1 MLTLTNSLFLIF
13 SIFLVTEILSQV
25 LQLEVVGQVFTK
37 FYAILVHLLILLALF
52 SYEDQQVLNYFI
64 ALIALVN
71 SLRFVVYKVPA
82 FERGSWARFFIDAF
96 VIGVM
101 GIVVYFAFNIL
112 EIEIIVNPIV
122 DEVKYFY
129 SAALVIV
136 LLYEMIQKALEVG
149 LQTSRFLPQSF
160 ISFIVE
166 YSLLLLGIAMVV
178 AIFLIEQQYKVM
190 LYQALPFYIL
200 FNIIVVSLSGLINDR
215 DTYQYS
221 LSYILPTIVTVL
233 FFIGIII

>member
-1 MLTLTNSLFLIF
+1 MFTLTNSLFLIF

-82 FERGSWARFFIDAF
+82 FERGSWGRFFIDTF

-101 GIVVYFAFNIL
+101 GVVVYFAFNIL
-112 EIEIIVNPIV
+112 QIEIIVNPIV
-122 DEVKYFY
+122 NEIKYFY
-129 SAALVIV
+129 LAALVIV
-136 LLYEMIQKALEVG
+136 LFYEMIQKALEVG
-149 LQTSRFLPQSF
+149 LQTARFLPQSF
-160 ISFIVE
+160 TSFIVE
-166 YSLLLLGIAMVV
+166 YSLLLLGIVMVV
-178 AIFLIEQQYKVM
+178 AIFMVEYRFKVI
-190 LYQALPFYIL
+190 LFQVLPIYIL
-200 FNIIVVSLSGLINDR
+200 INIITVSLSGLINDR

-221 LSYILPTIVTVL
+221 LSYVMPTIVTVL

>member
-1 MLTLTNSLFLIF
+1 MFTLTNSLFLIF

-82 FERGSWARFFIDAF
+82 FERGSWGRFFIDTF

-101 GIVVYFAFNIL
+101 GVVVYFAFNIL
-112 EIEIIVNPIV
+112 QIEIIVNPIV
-122 DEVKYFY
+122 NEIKYFY
-129 SAALVIV
+129 ISALVIV
-136 LLYEMIQKALEVG
+136 LFYEMTQKALEVG
-149 LQTSRFLPQSF
+149 LQTARFLPQSF
-160 ISFIVE
+160 TSFIVE
-166 YSLLLLGIAMVV
+166 YSLLLVGIVMVV
-178 AIFLIEQQYKVM
+178 AIFMVDYQFKVT
-190 LYQALPFYIL
+190 LFQVLPIYIL
-200 FNIIVVSLSGLINDR
+200 INIITVSLSGLINDR

-221 LSYILPTIVTVL
+221 LSYVMPTIVTVL

>member
-1 MLTLTNSLFLIF
+1 MFTLTNSLFLIF

-82 FERGSWARFFIDAF
+82 FERGSWGRFFIDTF
-96 VIGVM
+96 VIGIM
-101 GIVVYFAFNIL
+101 GVVVYFAFNIL
-112 EIEIIVNPIV
+112 QIEIIVNPIV
-122 DEVKYFY
+122 NEIKYFY
-129 SAALVIV
+129 LAALVIV
-136 LLYEMIQKALEVG
+136 LFYEMIQKALEVG
-149 LQTSRFLPQSF
+149 LQISRFLPQSF
-160 ISFIVE
+160 TSFIVE
-166 YSLLLLGIAMVV
+166 YSLLLLGIVMVV
-178 AIFLIEQQYKVM
+178 AIFVVEYQFKVI
-190 LYQALPFYIL
+190 LFQFLPMYIL
-200 FNIIVVSLSGLINDR
+200 INIIMVSLSGLINDR

-221 LSYILPTIVTVL
+221 LSYVMPTIVTVL

>member
-1 MLTLTNSLFLIF
+1 MFTLTNSLFLIF

-25 LQLEVVGQVFTK
+25 LQLEVVGHVFTK

-82 FERGSWARFFIDAF
+82 FERGSWGRFFIDTF

-101 GIVVYFAFNIL
+101 GVVVYFAFNIL
-112 EIEIIVNPIV
+112 QIEIIVNPIV
-122 DEVKYFY
+122 NEIKYFY
-129 SAALVIV
+129 LAALVIV
-136 LLYEMIQKALEVG
+136 LFYEMIQKALEVG
-149 LQTSRFLPQSF
+149 LQTARFLPQSF
-160 ISFIVE
+160 TSFIVE
-166 YSLLLLGIAMVV
+166 YSLLLLGIVMVV
-178 AIFLIEQQYKVM
+178 AIFMVEYQFKVI
-190 LYQALPFYIL
+190 LFQVLPIYIL
-200 FNIIVVSLSGLINDR
+200 INIITVSLSGLINDR

-221 LSYILPTIVTVL
+221 LSYVMPTIVTVL

>member
-1 MLTLTNSLFLIF
+1 MFTLTNSLFLIF

-25 LQLEVVGQVFTK
+25 LQLEVVGHVFTK

-82 FERGSWARFFIDAF
+82 FERGSWGRFFIDTF

-101 GIVVYFAFNIL
+101 GVVVYFAFKIL
-112 EIEIIVNPIV
+112 QIEIIVNPIV
-122 DEVKYFY
+122 NEIKYFY
-129 SAALVIV
+129 IAALVIV
-136 LLYEMIQKALEVG
+136 LFYEMIQKALEVG
-149 LQTSRFLPQSF
+149 LQTARFLPQSF
-160 ISFIVE
+160 TSFIVE
-166 YSLLLLGIAMVV
+166 YSLLLLGIVMVV
-178 AIFLIEQQYKVM
+178 AILVVEYQFKVI
-190 LYQALPFYIL
+190 LFQALPIYIL
-200 FNIIVVSLSGLINDR
+200 INIITVSLSGLINDR

-221 LSYILPTIVTVL
+221 LSYVLPTIVTVL
-233 FFIGIII
+233 FFVGIII

>member
-1 MLTLTNSLFLIF
+1 MFTLTNSLFLIF

-82 FERGSWARFFIDAF
+82 FERGSWGRFFIDTF

-101 GIVVYFAFNIL
+101 GVVVYFAFNIL
-112 EIEIIVNPIV
+112 QIEIIVNPIV
-122 DEVKYFY
+122 NEIKYFY
-129 SAALVIV
+129 LAALVIV
-136 LLYEMIQKALEVG
+136 LFYEMIQKALEVG
-149 LQTSRFLPQSF
+149 LQISRFLPQSF
-160 ISFIVE
+160 TSFIVE
-166 YSLLLLGIAMVV
+166 YSLLLLGIVMVV
-178 AIFLIEQQYKVM
+178 AIFVVDYQFKVT
-190 LYQALPFYIL
+190 LFQVLPIYIL
-200 FNIIVVSLSGLINDR
+200 INIITVSLSGLINDR

-221 LSYILPTIVTVL
+221 LSYVMPTIVTVL

>member
-1 MLTLTNSLFLIF
+1 MFTLTNSLFLIF

-82 FERGSWARFFIDAF
+82 FERGSWGRFFIDTF

-101 GIVVYFAFNIL
+101 GVVVYFAFNIL
-112 EIEIIVNPIV
+112 QIEIIVNPIV
-122 DEVKYFY
+122 NEIKYFY
-129 SAALVIV
+129 LAALVIV
-136 LLYEMIQKALEVG
+136 LFYEMIQKALEVG
-149 LQTSRFLPQSF
+149 LQISRFLPQSF
-160 ISFIVE
+160 TSFIVE
-166 YSLLLLGIAMVV
+166 YSLLLLGIVMVV
-178 AIFLIEQQYKVM
+178 AIFVVEYQFKVI
-190 LYQALPFYIL
+190 LFQFLPMYIL
-200 FNIIVVSLSGLINDR
+200 INIITVSLSGLINDR

-221 LSYILPTIVTVL
+221 LSYVMPTIVTVL

>member
-1 MLTLTNSLFLIF
+1 MFTLTNSLFLIF

-82 FERGSWARFFIDAF
+82 FERGSWGRFFIDTF

-101 GIVVYFAFNIL
+101 GVVVYFAFNIL
-112 EIEIIVNPIV
+112 QIEIIVNPIV
-122 DEVKYFY
+122 NEVKYFY
-129 SAALVIV
+129 LAALVIV
-136 LLYEMIQKALEVG
+136 LFYEMIQKALEVG
-149 LQTSRFLPQSF
+149 LQISRFLPQSF
-160 ISFIVE
+160 TSFIVE
-166 YSLLLLGIAMVV
+166 YSLLLLGIVMVV
-178 AIFLIEQQYKVM
+178 AIFVVEYQFKVI
-190 LYQALPFYIL
+190 LFQFLPMYIL
-200 FNIIVVSLSGLINDR
+200 INIITVSLSGLINDR

-221 LSYILPTIVTVL
+221 LSYVMPTIVTVL

>member
-1 MLTLTNSLFLIF
+1 MFTLTNSLFLIF

-82 FERGSWARFFIDAF
+82 FERGSWGRFFIDTF

-101 GIVVYFAFNIL
+101 GVVVYFAFNIL
-112 EIEIIVNPIV
+112 QIEIIVNPIV
-122 DEVKYFY
+122 NEIKYFY
-129 SAALVIV
+129 LAALVIV
-136 LLYEMIQKALEVG
+136 LFYEMIQKALEVG
-149 LQTSRFLPQSF
+149 LQTARFLPQSF
-160 ISFIVE
+160 TSFIVE
-166 YSLLLLGIAMVV
+166 YSLLLLGIVMVV
-178 AIFLIEQQYKVM
+178 AIFMVEYQFKVI
-190 LYQALPFYIL
+190 LFQVLPIYIL
-200 FNIIVVSLSGLINDR
+200 INIITVSLSGLLNDR

-221 LSYILPTIVTVL
+221 LSYVMPTIVTVL

>member
-1 MLTLTNSLFLIF
+1 MFTLTNSLFLIF

-82 FERGSWARFFIDAF
+82 FERGSWGRFFIDTF
-96 VIGVM
+96 VIGIM
-101 GIVVYFAFNIL
+101 GVVVYFAFNIL
-112 EIEIIVNPIV
+112 QIEIIVNPIV
-122 DEVKYFY
+122 NEIKYFY
-129 SAALVIV
+129 LAALVIV
-136 LLYEMIQKALEVG
+136 LFYEMIQKALEVG
-149 LQTSRFLPQSF
+149 LQISRFLPQSF
-160 ISFIVE
+160 TSFIVE
-166 YSLLLLGIAMVV
+166 YSLLLLGIVMVV
-178 AIFLIEQQYKVM
+178 AIFMVEYQFKVI
-190 LYQALPFYIL
+190 LFQVLPIYIL
-200 FNIIVVSLSGLINDR
+200 INIITISLSGLINDR

-221 LSYILPTIVTVL
+221 LSYVMPTIVTVL

>member
-129 SAALVIV
+129 LAALVIV

-178 AIFLIEQQYKVM
+178 AIFFIEQQYKVM

>member
-1 MLTLTNSLFLIF
+1 MFTLTNSLFLIF

-25 LQLEVVGQVFTK
+25 LQLEVVGHVFTK

-82 FERGSWARFFIDAF
+82 FERGSWGRFFIDTF

-101 GIVVYFAFNIL
+101 GVVVYFAFNIL
-112 EIEIIVNPIV
+112 QIEIIVNPIV
-122 DEVKYFY
+122 NEIKYFY
-129 SAALVIV
+129 LAALVIV
-136 LLYEMIQKALEVG
+136 LFYEMIQKALEVG
-149 LQTSRFLPQSF
+149 LQTARFLPQSF
-160 ISFIVE
+160 TSFIVE
-166 YSLLLLGIAMVV
+166 YSLLLLGIVMVV
-178 AIFLIEQQYKVM
+178 ALFMVEYQFKVI
-190 LYQALPFYIL
+190 LFQVLPIYIL
-200 FNIIVVSLSGLINDR
+200 INIITISLSGLINDR

-221 LSYILPTIVTVL
+221 LSYVMPTIVTVL

>member
-1 MLTLTNSLFLIF
+1 MFTLTNSLFLIF

-71 SLRFVVYKVPA
+71 SLRFVIYKVPA
-82 FERGSWARFFIDAF
+82 FERGSWGRFLIDTF

-101 GIVVYFAFNIL
+101 GVVVYFAFNIL
-112 EIEIIVNPIV
+112 QIEIIVNPIV
-122 DEVKYFY
+122 NEIKYFY
-129 SAALVIV
+129 IAALIIV
-136 LLYEMIQKALEVG
+136 LFYEMIQKALEVG
-149 LQTSRFLPQSF
+149 LQTARFLPQSF
-160 ISFIVE
+160 TSFIVE
-166 YSLLLLGIAMVV
+166 YSLLLVGIVMVV
-178 AIFLIEQQYKVM
+178 AIFMVDYQFKVI
-190 LYQALPFYIL
+190 LFQVLPIYIL
-200 FNIIVVSLSGLINDR
+200 INIITVSLSGLINDR

-221 LSYILPTIVTVL
+221 LSYVLPTIVTVL
-233 FFIGIII
+233 FFVGIII

>member
-1 MLTLTNSLFLIF
+1 MFTLTNSLFLIF

-82 FERGSWARFFIDAF
+82 FERGSWGRFFIDTF

-101 GIVVYFAFNIL
+101 GVVVYFAFNIL
-112 EIEIIVNPIV
+112 QIEIIVNPIV
-122 DEVKYFY
+122 NEIKYFY
-129 SAALVIV
+129 LAALFIV
-136 LLYEMIQKALEVG
+136 LFYEMIQKALEVG
-149 LQTSRFLPQSF
+149 LQTARFLPQSF
-160 ISFIVE
+160 TSFIVE
-166 YSLLLLGIAMVV
+166 YSLLLLGIVMVV
-178 AIFLIEQQYKVM
+178 AIFMVEYQFKVI
-190 LYQALPFYIL
+190 LFQVLPIYIL
-200 FNIIVVSLSGLINDR
+200 INIITVSLSGLLNDR

-221 LSYILPTIVTVL
+221 LSYVMPTIVTVL

>member
-1 MLTLTNSLFLIF
+1 MFTLTNSLFLIF
-13 SIFLVTEILSQV
+13 SIFLVTEILSQI
-25 LQLEVVGQVFTK
+25 LQLEVVGHVFTK

-82 FERGSWARFFIDAF
+82 FERGSWGRFFIDTF

-101 GIVVYFAFNIL
+101 GVVVYFAFNIL
-112 EIEIIVNPIV
+112 QIEIIVNPIV
-122 DEVKYFY
+122 NEIKYFY
-129 SAALVIV
+129 LAALVII
-136 LLYEMIQKALEVG
+136 LFYEMIQKALEVG
-149 LQTSRFLPQSF
+149 LQTARFLPQSF
-160 ISFIVE
+160 TSFIVE
-166 YSLLLLGIAMVV
+166 YSLLLLGIVMVV
-178 AIFLIEQQYKVM
+178 AIFMVEYQFKVI
-190 LYQALPFYIL
+190 LFQVLPIYIL
-200 FNIIVVSLSGLINDR
+200 INIITVSLSGLINDR

-221 LSYILPTIVTVL
+221 LSYVLPTIVTVL

>member
-1 MLTLTNSLFLIF
+1 MLTISNSLFLIF

-82 FERGSWARFFIDAF
+82 FERGSWGRFFIDTF

-101 GIVVYFAFNIL
+101 GVVVYFAFNIL
-112 EIEIIVNPIV
+112 QIEIIVNPIV
-122 DEVKYFY
+122 NEIKYFY
-129 SAALVIV
+129 LAALVIV
-136 LLYEMIQKALEVG
+136 LFYEMIQKALEVG
-149 LQTSRFLPQSF
+149 LQTARFLPQSF
-160 ISFIVE
+160 TSFIVE
-166 YSLLLLGIAMVV
+166 YSLLLVGIVMVV
-178 AIFLIEQQYKVM
+178 AIFMVEYQFKVI
-190 LYQALPFYIL
+190 LFQVLPIYIL
-200 FNIIVVSLSGLINDR
+200 INIITVSLSGLINDR

-221 LSYILPTIVTVL
+221 LSYVMPTIVTVL

>member
-1 MLTLTNSLFLIF
+1 MFTLTNSLFLIF

-82 FERGSWARFFIDAF
+82 FERGSWGRFFIDTF

-101 GIVVYFAFNIL
+101 GVVVYFAFNIL
-112 EIEIIVNPIV
+112 QIEIIVNPIV
-122 DEVKYFY
+122 NEIKYFY
-129 SAALVIV
+129 LAALVII
-136 LLYEMIQKALEVG
+136 LFYEMIQKALEVG
-149 LQTSRFLPQSF
+149 LQTARFLPQSF
-160 ISFIVE
+160 TSFIVE
-166 YSLLLLGIAMVV
+166 YSLLLLGIVIVV
-178 AIFLIEQQYKVM
+178 ALFMVDYQFKVI
-190 LYQALPFYIL
+190 LFQVLPIYIL
-200 FNIIVVSLSGLINDR
+200 INIITVSLSGLINDR

-221 LSYILPTIVTVL
+221 LSYVMPTIVTVL

>member
-25 LQLEVVGQVFTK
+25 LQLEVVGQVFNK

-129 SAALVIV
+129 LAALVIV

>member
-1 MLTLTNSLFLIF
+1 MFTLTNSLFLIF

-82 FERGSWARFFIDAF
+82 FERGSWGRFFIDTF

-101 GIVVYFAFNIL
+101 GVVVYFAFNIL
-112 EIEIIVNPIV
+112 QIEIIVNPIV
-122 DEVKYFY
+122 NEIKYFY
-129 SAALVIV
+129 LAALFIV
-136 LLYEMIQKALEVG
+136 LFYEMIQKALEVG
-149 LQTSRFLPQSF
+149 LQISRFLPQSF
-160 ISFIVE
+160 TSFIVE
-166 YSLLLLGIAMVV
+166 YSLLLLGIVMVV
-178 AIFLIEQQYKVM
+178 AIFVVEYQFKVI
-190 LYQALPFYIL
+190 LFQVLPIYIL
-200 FNIIVVSLSGLINDR
+200 INIITVSLSGFINDR

-221 LSYILPTIVTVL
+221 LSYVLPTIVTVL

>member
-1 MLTLTNSLFLIF
+1 MFTLTNSLFLIF

-71 SLRFVVYKVPA
+71 SLRFVIYKVPA
-82 FERGSWARFFIDAF
+82 FERGSWGRFFIDTF

-101 GIVVYFAFNIL
+101 GVVVYFAFNIL
-112 EIEIIVNPIV
+112 QIEIIVNPIV
-122 DEVKYFY
+122 NEIKYFY
-129 SAALVIV
+129 LAALVII
-136 LLYEMIQKALEVG
+136 LFYEMIQKALEVG
-149 LQTSRFLPQSF
+149 LQTARFLPQSF
-160 ISFIVE
+160 TSFIVE
-166 YSLLLLGIAMVV
+166 YSLLLLGIVMVV
-178 AIFLIEQQYKVM
+178 AIFMVDYQFKVI
-190 LYQALPFYIL
+190 LFQVLPIYIL
-200 FNIIVVSLSGLINDR
+200 INIITVSLSGLINDR

-221 LSYILPTIVTVL
+221 LSYVLPTIVTVL

>member
-1 MLTLTNSLFLIF
+1 MFTLTNSLFLIF

-82 FERGSWARFFIDAF
+82 FERGSWGRFFIDTF

-101 GIVVYFAFNIL
+101 GVVVYFAFNIL
-112 EIEIIVNPIV
+112 QIEIIVNPIV
-122 DEVKYFY
+122 NEIKYFFL
-129 SAALVIV
+129 AALLIV
-136 LLYEMIQKALEVG
+136 LFYEMVQKALEVG
-149 LQTSRFLPQSF
+149 LQISRFLPQSF
-160 ISFIVE
+160 TSFIVE
-166 YSLLLLGIAMVV
+166 YSLLLLGIVMVV
-178 AIFLIEQQYKVM
+178 AIFVVEYQFKVI
-190 LYQALPFYIL
+190 LFQVLPIYIL
-200 FNIIVVSLSGLINDR
+200 INIITVSLSGLINDR

-221 LSYILPTIVTVL
+221 LSYVMPTIVTVL

>member
-1 MLTLTNSLFLIF
+1 MFTLTNSLFLIF

-82 FERGSWARFFIDAF
+82 FERGSWGRFFIDTF

-101 GIVVYFAFNIL
+101 GVVVYFAFNIL
-112 EIEIIVNPIV
+112 QIEIIVNPIV
-122 DEVKYFY
+122 NEIKYFY
-129 SAALVIV
+129 LAALVIV
-136 LLYEMIQKALEVG
+136 LFYEMIQKALEVG
-149 LQTSRFLPQSF
+149 LQTARFLPQSF
-160 ISFIVE
+160 TSFIVE
-166 YSLLLLGIAMVV
+166 YSLLLVGIVMVV
-178 AIFLIEQQYKVM
+178 AIFMVEYQFKVI
-190 LYQALPFYIL
+190 LFQVLPIYIL
-200 FNIIVVSLSGLINDR
+200 INIITVSLSGLINDR

-221 LSYILPTIVTVL
+221 LSYVMPTIVTVL
-233 FFIGIII
+233 FFVGIII

>member
-1 MLTLTNSLFLIF
+1 MFTLTNSLFLIF

-71 SLRFVVYKVPA
+71 SLRFVIYKVPA
-82 FERGSWARFFIDAF
+82 FERGSWGRFLIDTF

-101 GIVVYFAFNIL
+101 GVVVYFAFNIL
-112 EIEIIVNPIV
+112 QIEIIVNPIV
-122 DEVKYFY
+122 NEIKYFY
-129 SAALVIV
+129 IAALIIV
-136 LLYEMIQKALEVG
+136 LFYEMIQKALEVG
-149 LQTSRFLPQSF
+149 LQTARFLPQSF
-160 ISFIVE
+160 TSFIVE
-166 YSLLLLGIAMVV
+166 YSLLLVGIVMVV
-178 AIFLIEQQYKVM
+178 AIFMVDYQFKVI
-190 LYQALPFYIL
+190 LFQVLPIYIL
-200 FNIIVVSLSGLINDR
+200 INIITVSLSGLINDR

-221 LSYILPTIVTVL
+221 LSYVMPTIVTVL
-233 FFIGIII
+233 FFVGIII

>member
-1 MLTLTNSLFLIF
+1 MFTLTNSLFLIF

-82 FERGSWARFFIDAF
+82 FERGSWGRFFIDTF

-101 GIVVYFAFNIL
+101 GVVVYFAFNIL
-112 EIEIIVNPIV
+112 QIEIIVNPIV
-122 DEVKYFY
+122 NEIKYFY
-129 SAALVIV
+129 LAALVII
-136 LLYEMIQKALEVG
+136 LFYEMIQKALEVG
-149 LQTSRFLPQSF
+149 LQTARFLPQSF
-160 ISFIVE
+160 TSFIVE
-166 YSLLLLGIAMVV
+166 YSLLLLGIVMVV
-178 AIFLIEQQYKVM
+178 AIFMVDYQFKVI
-190 LYQALPFYIL
+190 LFQVLPIYIL
-200 FNIIVVSLSGLINDR
+200 INIITVSLSGLINDR

-221 LSYILPTIVTVL
+221 LSYVLPTIVTVL

>member
-1 MLTLTNSLFLIF
+1 MFTLTNSLFLIF

-82 FERGSWARFFIDAF
+82 FERGSWGRFFIDTF

-101 GIVVYFAFNIL
+101 GVVVYFAFNIL
-112 EIEIIVNPIV
+112 QIEIIVNPIV
-122 DEVKYFY
+122 NEIKYFY
-129 SAALVIV
+129 LAALVIV
-136 LLYEMIQKALEVG
+136 LFYEMIQKALEVG
-149 LQTSRFLPQSF
+149 LQISRFLPQSF
-160 ISFIVE
+160 TSFIVE
-166 YSLLLLGIAMVV
+166 YSLLLLGIVMVV
-178 AIFLIEQQYKVM
+178 AIFVVD
-190 LYQALPFYIL
+190 YQFRVTLFQVLPIYIL
-200 FNIIVVSLSGLINDR
+200 INIITVSLSGLINDR

-221 LSYILPTIVTVL
+221 LSYVMPTIVTVL

>member
-1 MLTLTNSLFLIF
+1 MFTLNNSLFLIF

-82 FERGSWARFFIDAF
+82 FERGSWGRFFIDTF

-101 GIVVYFAFNIL
+101 GVVVYFAFSIL
-112 EIEIIVNPIV
+112 QIEIIVNPIV
-122 DEVKYFY
+122 NEIKYFY
-129 SAALVIV
+129 ISALVIV
-136 LLYEMIQKALEVG
+136 LFYEMIQKALEVG
-149 LQTSRFLPQSF
+149 LQTARFLPQSF
-160 ISFIVE
+160 TSFIVE
-166 YSLLLLGIAMVV
+166 YSLLLLGIVMVV
-178 AIFLIEQQYKVM
+178 AIFMVEYQFKVI
-190 LYQALPFYIL
+190 LFQVLPIYIL
-200 FNIIVVSLSGLINDR
+200 INIITVSLSGLLNDR

-221 LSYILPTIVTVL
+221 LSYVMPTIVTVL

>member
-101 GIVVYFAFNIL
+101 GILVYFAFNIL

-129 SAALVIV
+129 LAALVIV

>member
-1 MLTLTNSLFLIF
+1 MFTLTNSLFLIF

-25 LQLEVVGQVFTK
+25 LQLEVVGHVFTK

-82 FERGSWARFFIDAF
+82 FERGSWGRFFIDTF

-101 GIVVYFAFNIL
+101 GVVVYFAFNIL
-112 EIEIIVNPIV
+112 QIEIIVSPIV
-122 DEVKYFY
+122 NEIKYFY
-129 SAALVIV
+129 LAALVIV
-136 LLYEMIQKALEVG
+136 LFYEMIQKALEVG
-149 LQTSRFLPQSF
+149 LQTARFLPQSF
-160 ISFIVE
+160 TSFIVE
-166 YSLLLLGIAMVV
+166 YSLLLLGIVMVV
-178 AIFLIEQQYKVM
+178 AIFMVEYQFKVI
-190 LYQALPFYIL
+190 LFQVLPIYIL
-200 FNIIVVSLSGLINDR
+200 INIITVSLSGLINDR

-221 LSYILPTIVTVL
+221 LSYVMPTIVTVL

>member
-1 MLTLTNSLFLIF
+1 MITLTNSLFLIF

-52 SYEDQQVLNYFI
+52 SYEDQLVLNYFI

-71 SLRFVVYKVPA
+71 SLRFLIYKVPA
-82 FERGSWARFFIDAF
+82 FERGSWGRFFIDLF
-96 VIGVM
+96 VIGVI
-101 GIVVYFAFNIL
+101 GVVVYFAFDIL
-112 EIEIIVNPIV
+112 QIEILVDPIVNEI
-122 DEVKYFY
+122 KYFY
-129 SAALVIV
+129 LASLVAV
-136 LLYEMIQKALEVG
+136 LLYEMIQKALSVG

-166 YSLLLLGIAMVV
+166 YTLLLAGIAMVV
-178 AIFLIEQQYKVM
+178 ALFIVDEPTKIM
-190 LYQALPFYIL
+190 LYQVLPLYL
-200 FNIIVVSLSGLINDR
+200 LVNVVTVSLSGLINDR

-221 LSYILPTIVTVL
+221 LSFVLPTIVTVL
-233 FFIGIII
+233 FFVGIII

>member
-1 MLTLTNSLFLIF
+1 MFTLTNSLFLIF

-82 FERGSWARFFIDAF
+82 FERGSWGRFFIDTF

-101 GIVVYFAFNIL
+101 GVVVYFAFNIL
-112 EIEIIVNPIV
+112 QIEIIVNPIV
-122 DEVKYFY
+122 NEIKYFY
-129 SAALVIV
+129 LAALVIV
-136 LLYEMIQKALEVG
+136 LFYEMIQKALEVG
-149 LQTSRFLPQSF
+149 LQTARFLPQSF
-160 ISFIVE
+160 TSFIVE
-166 YSLLLLGIAMVV
+166 YSLLLVGIVMVV
-178 AIFLIEQQYKVM
+178 AIFMVDYHFKVI
-190 LYQALPFYIL
+190 LFQVLPIYIL
-200 FNIIVVSLSGLINDR
+200 INIITVSLSGLINDR

-221 LSYILPTIVTVL
+221 LSYVMPTIVTVL

>member
-1 MLTLTNSLFLIF
+1 MFTLTNSLFLIF

-25 LQLEVVGQVFTK
+25 LQLEVVGHVFTK

-82 FERGSWARFFIDAF
+82 FERGSWGRFFIDTF

-101 GIVVYFAFNIL
+101 GVVVYFAFNIL
-112 EIEIIVNPIV
+112 QIEIIVSPIV
-122 DEVKYFY
+122 NEIKYFY
-129 SAALVIV
+129 LAALVIV
-136 LLYEMIQKALEVG
+136 LFYEMIQKALEVG
-149 LQTSRFLPQSF
+149 LQISRFLPQSF
-160 ISFIVE
+160 TSFIVE
-166 YSLLLLGIAMVV
+166 YSLLLLGIVMVV
-178 AIFLIEQQYKVM
+178 AIFVVEYQFKVI
-190 LYQALPFYIL
+190 LFQFLPIYIL
-200 FNIIVVSLSGLINDR
+200 INIITVSLSGLINDR

-221 LSYILPTIVTVL
+221 LSYVMPTIVTVL

>member
-1 MLTLTNSLFLIF
+1 MFTLTNSLFLIF

-25 LQLEVVGQVFTK
+25 LQLEVVGHVFTK

-82 FERGSWARFFIDAF
+82 FERGSWGRFFIDTF

-101 GIVVYFAFNIL
+101 GVVVYFAFNIL
-112 EIEIIVNPIV
+112 QIEIIVNPIV
-122 DEVKYFY
+122 NEVKYFY
-129 SAALVIV
+129 LAALVIV
-136 LLYEMIQKALEVG
+136 LFYEMIQKALEVG
-149 LQTSRFLPQSF
+149 LQTARFLPQSF
-160 ISFIVE
+160 TSFIVE
-166 YSLLLLGIAMVV
+166 YSLLLVGIVMVV
-178 AIFLIEQQYKVM
+178 AIFMVDYQFKVI
-190 LYQALPFYIL
+190 LFQVLPIYIL
-200 FNIIVVSLSGLINDR
+200 INIITVSLSGLINDR

-221 LSYILPTIVTVL
+221 LSYVMPTIVTVL

>member
-1 MLTLTNSLFLIF
+1 MFTLTNSLFLIF

-71 SLRFVVYKVPA
+71 SLRFVIYKVPA
-82 FERGSWARFFIDAF
+82 FERGSWGRFLIDTF

-101 GIVVYFAFNIL
+101 GVVVYFAFNIL
-112 EIEIIVNPIV
+112 QIEIIVNPIV
-122 DEVKYFY
+122 NEIKYFY
-129 SAALVIV
+129 IAALIIV
-136 LLYEMIQKALEVG
+136 LFYEMIQKALEVG
-149 LQTSRFLPQSF
+149 LQTARFLPQSF
-160 ISFIVE
+160 TSFIVE
-166 YSLLLLGIAMVV
+166 YSLLLVGIVMVL
-178 AIFLIEQQYKVM
+178 AIFMVDYQFKVI
-190 LYQALPFYIL
+190 LFQVLPIYIL
-200 FNIIVVSLSGLINDR
+200 INIITVSLSGLINDR

-221 LSYILPTIVTVL
+221 LSYVLPTIVTVL
-233 FFIGIII
+233 FFVGIII

>member
-1 MLTLTNSLFLIF
+1 MFTLTNSLFLIF

-25 LQLEVVGQVFTK
+25 LQLEVVGHVFTK

-82 FERGSWARFFIDAF
+82 FERGSWGRFFIDTF
-96 VIGVM
+96 VIGIM
-101 GIVVYFAFNIL
+101 GVVVYFAFNIL
-112 EIEIIVNPIV
+112 QIEIIVNPIV
-122 DEVKYFY
+122 NEIKYFY
-129 SAALVIV
+129 LAALVIV
-136 LLYEMIQKALEVG
+136 LFYEMIQKALEVG
-149 LQTSRFLPQSF
+149 LQTARFLPQSF
-160 ISFIVE
+160 TSFIVE
-166 YSLLLLGIAMVV
+166 YSLLLLGIVMVV
-178 AIFLIEQQYKVM
+178 AIFMVEYQFKVI
-190 LYQALPFYIL
+190 LFQFLPIYIL
-200 FNIIVVSLSGLINDR
+200 INIITVSLSGLINDR

-221 LSYILPTIVTVL
+221 LSYVMPTIVTVL

>member
-1 MLTLTNSLFLIF
+1 MFTLTNSLFLIF

-25 LQLEVVGQVFTK
+25 LQLEVVGHVFTK

-82 FERGSWARFFIDAF
+82 FERGSWGRFFIDTF

-101 GIVVYFAFNIL
+101 GVVVYFAFNIL
-112 EIEIIVNPIV
+112 QIEIIVNPIV
-122 DEVKYFY
+122 NEVKYFY
-129 SAALVIV
+129 LAALVIV
-136 LLYEMIQKALEVG
+136 LFYEMIQKALEVG
-149 LQTSRFLPQSF
+149 LQTARFLPQSF
-160 ISFIVE
+160 TSFIVE
-166 YSLLLLGIAMVV
+166 YSLLLLGIVMVV
-178 AIFLIEQQYKVM
+178 AIFVVEYQFKVI
-190 LYQALPFYIL
+190 LFQFLPMYIL
-200 FNIIVVSLSGLINDR
+200 INIITVSLSGLINDR

-221 LSYILPTIVTVL
+221 LSYVMPTIVTVL

>member
-1 MLTLTNSLFLIF
+1 MFTLTNSLFLIF

-71 SLRFVVYKVPA
+71 SLRFVVYKIPA
-82 FERGSWARFFIDAF
+82 FERGSWARFFIDTF

-101 GIVVYFAFNIL
+101 GVVVYLAFNIL
-112 EIEIIVNPIV
+112 EIEIVVNPIV
-122 DEVKYFY
+122 NEIKYFY
-129 SAALVIV
+129 LAALFIV

-149 LQTSRFLPQSF
+149 LQTSRFFPQSV

-166 YSLLLLGIAMVV
+166 YSLLFIGIAMVV
-178 AIFLIEQQYKVM
+178 AIFFVEQKYKVM
-190 LYQALPFYIL
+190 LYQALPIYIIL
-200 FNIIVVSLSGLINDR
+200 NIIIISLSGLINDR

-221 LSYILPTIVTVL
+221 LSYVLPTVVTVL